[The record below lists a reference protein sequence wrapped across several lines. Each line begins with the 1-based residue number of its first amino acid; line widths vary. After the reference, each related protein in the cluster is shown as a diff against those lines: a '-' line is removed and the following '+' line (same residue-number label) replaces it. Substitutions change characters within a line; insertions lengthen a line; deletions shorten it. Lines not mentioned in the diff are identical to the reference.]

1 MAMDKKDSGQL
12 MEKIFANLYNLMIP
26 SSLDV
31 NEPSTKFL
39 SLMLPGIT
47 IDENM
52 DPSTYNGSLLLNQ
65 MVDRIPAIS
74 KNYVDSGKK
83 VSLEY
88 QKILGAVTPDDDPNA
103 EKLQQQYN
111 DAQKLLFVNGEYTS
125 AYNTYLEKQK
135 LYQDAQNAYLTE
147 CNKEHPD
154 ENRIQ
159 DLQNE
164 AQTALKNWIASGR
177 AQIDQALETMT
188 RYRAFTPSS
197 IFSNAIFEY
206 QLNKTAS
213 GMVTKF
219 APATW
224 STDLDALS
232 WETVTVHEK
241 ETEDHIHKDVSSVS
255 SSFGASFSAGLWGG
269 SASGQ
274 YKKDLEKIQNE
285 SKIEEFGMQ
294 FKVARVDIL
303 RDWFNG
309 GLLDYPNVYI
319 RDVPKNGI
327 CSGSLTGSKS
337 GSFPL
342 LPTALII
349 AKEINVY
356 NNFSQSELDF
366 VNESSEWSAHAKVSY
381 GPFSLSNDTK
391 ASKQTEDEKKA
402 GFSAEGR
409 IEIGSKPQII
419 GIIST
424 VMSPAFPQSVADE
437 SKMVLRSKK
446 TLPQKP
452 TPTECLTTRAIN
464 HKMGICQEVLP

>member
-26 SSLDV
+26 SSLDE

-47 IDENM
+47 IDDSM
-52 DPSTYNGSLLLNQ
+52 DPSTFSGEQLLNQ
-65 MVDRIPAIS
+65 LVDRIPAIS

-88 QKILGAVTPDDDPNA
+88 QKILSAVTPDDDPKA
-103 EKLQQQYN
+103 EDLQKQYD
-111 DAQKLLFVNGEYTS
+111 DAQALLFENGKYTP
-125 AYNTYLEKQK
+125 AYHTYLEKQK

-147 CNKEHPD
+147 CNKD
-154 ENRIQ
+154 NSDKSRIQ
-159 DLQNE
+159 ELQN
-164 AQTALKNWIASGR
+164 AAKTALNNWIAAGR
-177 AQIDQALETMT
+177 AKIDQALETMT

-197 IFSNAIFEY
+197 IFSSAIFEY
-206 QLNKTAS
+206 QLNQSSA

-224 STDLDALS
+224 STAPDDLS

-241 ETEDHIHKDVSSVS
+241 ETEDHVHKDVSSVS
-255 SSFGASFSAGLWGG
+255 SSFSAGFSAGLWKG

-274 YKKDLEKIQNE
+274 YKKDLEKVQNE
-285 SKIEEFGMQ
+285 SKVEEFGMQ

-309 GLLDYPNVYI
+309 GLLDYPNVYV
-319 RDVPKNGI
+319 RGVSKGGI
-327 CSGSLTGSKS
+327 CSGSLSS
-337 GSFPL
+337 GAGCSFPL

-356 NNFSQSELDF
+356 NNFSEAERNY
-366 VNESSEWSAHAKVSY
+366 VNESKDWSAHAKVSY
-381 GPFSLSNDTK
+381 GPFSLGNDTK
-391 ASKQTEDEKKA
+391 SASLSEDEKKA
-402 GFSAEGR
+402 GFSAEGK
-409 IEIGSKPQII
+409 IEIGSRPQII

-424 VMSPAFPQSVADE
+424 IMSPAFPQSAVDE
-437 SKMVLRSKK
+437 PKNMLRSKK
-446 TLPQKP
+446 APAQAPAQVERMTTL
-452 TPTECLTTRAIN
+452 AIN
-464 HKMGICQEVLP
+464 HKIGIY

>member
-1 MAMDKKDSGQL
+1 MERNCMAMDKKDSGQL

-26 SSLDV
+26 SSLDE
-31 NEPSTKFL
+31 NEPSTKLL

-47 IDENM
+47 IDDTM
-52 DPSTYNGSLLLNQ
+52 DPTTLNGEQLLNQ
-65 MVDRIPAIS
+65 LVDRIPTVS

-88 QKILGAVTPDDDPNA
+88 QKILSAVTPDDDPRA
-103 EKLQQQYN
+103 KELQKQYD
-111 DAQKLLFVNGEYTS
+111 DAQALLFVDGEYTQ
-125 AYNTYLEKQK
+125 AYRTYLEKQK

-147 CNKEHPD
+147 CNKDNPD
-154 ENRIQ
+154 KACVQE
-159 DLQNE
+159 LQNE
-164 AQTALKNWIASGR
+164 AKTALNNWIAAGR
-177 AQIDQALETMT
+177 AKIDQALEIMT

-197 IFSNAIFEY
+197 IFSSAIFEY
-206 QLNKTAS
+206 ELNQSAT

-224 STDLDALS
+224 STDLDSLS

-241 ETEDHIHKDVSSVS
+241 QTEDHVHKDVSSVT
-255 SSFGASFSAGLWGG
+255 SSFSAGFSAGLWGG

-274 YKKDLEKIQNE
+274 YKKDLENVQNE
-285 SKIEEFGMQ
+285 SKVEEFGMQ

-319 RDVPKNGI
+319 QDVPKSGI
-327 CSGSLTGSKS
+327 CSGSLSS
-337 GSFPL
+337 SADCSFPL

-356 NNFSQSELDF
+356 NNFSQSESEF
-366 VNESSEWSAHAKVSY
+366 VKSATEWSAHAKVSY
-381 GPFSLSNDTK
+381 GPFSLGNDTNY
-391 ASKQTEDEKKA
+391 ADQTEDEKK
-402 GFSAEGR
+402 GEFSASGR
-409 IEIGSKPQII
+409 IEIGSRPQII

-424 VMSPAFPQSVADE
+424 VMSPAFPQSVAGQPQN
-437 SKMVLRSKK
+437 SLRSAK
-446 TLPQKP
+446 TREPAQI
-452 TPTECLTTRAIN
+452 ERMTTRAIN
-464 HKMGICQEVLP
+464 HKMGIC